1 MEYKVEIGG
10 ESYEMNEM
18 DSVSITQPLFEKFS
32 AGNACAA
39 ELRIVFTPRGDIAK
53 MEKIVPFARK
63 TAADTWKKL
72 GVFYTDTRRRNGSV
86 LELTAYDVMLK
97 AEIVWEP
104 DQSLTF
110 PMTMPDAVDLFCEAM
125 GVMLD
130 SRTTLSSAYTIDYP
144 ANDYTIRDILRYI
157 AGAHGGNW
165 IVTAD
170 EKLLLVPLFDSMPEA
185 THYLVDDGGSAIVF
199 GDTRILV

>member
-1 MEYKVEIGG
+1 MEYKVEIGS
-10 ESYEMNEM
+10 ESYAMDEL

-53 MEKIVPFARK
+53 MAKIVPFARK

-72 GVFYTDTRRRNGSV
+72 GVFYTDTRRQNGSV

-97 AEIVWEP
+97 AESVWEP

-110 PMTMPDAVDLFCEAM
+110 PMTMPDAADLFCEAM
-125 GVMLD
+125 GVTLD

-185 THYLVDDGGSAIVF
+185 THYLVDEGGGAIVF